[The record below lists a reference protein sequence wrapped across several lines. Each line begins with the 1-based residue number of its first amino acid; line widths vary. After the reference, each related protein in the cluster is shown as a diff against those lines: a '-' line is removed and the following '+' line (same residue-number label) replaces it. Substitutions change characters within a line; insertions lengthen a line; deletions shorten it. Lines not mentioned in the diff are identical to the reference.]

1 MVVQAVISTISLGY
15 RHIDTASIYKNE
27 RGVGQAIRES
37 DITREEMFIKTK
49 I

>member
-27 RGVGQAIRES
+27 RGVCWPSHQG
-37 DITREEMFIKTK
+37 K
-49 I
+49 